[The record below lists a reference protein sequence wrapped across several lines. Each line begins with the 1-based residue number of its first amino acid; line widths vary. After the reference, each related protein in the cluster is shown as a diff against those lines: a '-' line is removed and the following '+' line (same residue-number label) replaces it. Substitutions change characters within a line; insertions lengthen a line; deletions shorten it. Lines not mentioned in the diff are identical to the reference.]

1 MCITFAHIQPAW
13 LVTLCLQ
20 GACGVVIDKKG
31 DSISLC
37 ILENRSFNMDW
48 RILVFYLEPGFHDLF
63 RY

>member
-1 MCITFAHIQPAW
+1 MCITFAHIQQAW

-37 ILENRSFNMDW
+37 ILENRT
-48 RILVFYLEPGFHDLF
+48 E
-63 RY
+63 